1 MLKNNNVKKF
11 YQDDLVKTEILK
23 YQTSAYE

>member
-1 MLKNNNVKKF
+1 MLKHHNVKKV